1 MRLAAV
7 QFFATPFA
15 LERNLHTAERLVRDA
30 AEQGAAV
37 VALPEMYNTGYVYS
51 SRLAQAA
58 EGPEGPTLRWMT
70 RLSAELG
77 VVLGGALLLAQGG
90 RVRNMFVLMEPDGT
104 IHQYAKRHPFVWERL
119 YFSPGR
125 RPLIAA
131 TSAGRIGL
139 LTCWDIAHWGAA
151 AAYRGNVDALLVS
164 SAPPRFH
171 RAVLNFPLGRK
182 VYLAELMPALL
193 ADRAAIDEWYA
204 GEVGRLGLWVGAP
217 VAHAVMSGRFVTKL
231 PWPRLS
237 FLAATLGRPKHWGWV
252 SQAHLASL
260 RATFY
265 ASTAVYDARGQAV
278 ARVRGG
284 GGRGDGGGAPRS
296 VGRLAAHASR
306 PLLSGERSSFVAL
319 GGSSDRR
326 ALRLRLSL
334 SASLRSGG

>member
-15 LERNLHTAERLVRDA
+15 LERNLYIAERLVRDA

-58 EGPEGPTLRWMT
+58 EGPEGLTLRWMK
-70 RLSAELG
+70 RLSAELD

-90 RVRNMFVLMEPDGT
+90 RVRNVFVLMEPDGA
-104 IHQYAKRHPFVWERL
+104 IHQYAKRHPFMWERL

-237 FLAATLGRPKHWGWV
+237 FLAAALGRPKYWGWV

-265 ASTAVYDARGQAV
+265 ASPAVSDARGRAV
-278 ARVRGG
+278 AWVEAEEGVPMADVAPG
-284 GGRGDGGGAPRS
+284 ASGDLPPMPPDRYFLANVPRLLRWVDRLTGADYFPYKFR
-296 VGRLAAHASR
+296 
-306 PLLSGERSSFVAL
+306 
-319 GGSSDRR
+319 
-326 ALRLRLSL
+326 
-334 SASLRSGG
+334 